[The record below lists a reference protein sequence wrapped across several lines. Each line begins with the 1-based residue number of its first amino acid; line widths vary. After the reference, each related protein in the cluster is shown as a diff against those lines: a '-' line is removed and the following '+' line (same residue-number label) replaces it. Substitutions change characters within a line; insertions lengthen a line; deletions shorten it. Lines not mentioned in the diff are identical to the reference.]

1 MTGLDRA
8 GDDRERDR
16 AADCDRAGMDRAG
29 MDRTGTDRTTAA
41 PGPGA
46 APGPVQYWGHGWR
59 RPLLASGMMVFPA
72 LTAVAVGGTVSGAAA
87 VAGYAVVVAFCL
99 CYALLALA
107 LGLGRRR
114 WMAPLLGVMTALFL
128 AALPFAHEDAFFLAT
143 VVVSA
148 VAIQWREHA
157 ARAVA
162 AGTLAALVVPW
173 AVRPW
178 HTGPGGFQALA
189 LLFTSLTCGAFAGI
203 AATNDALVAARAEVA
218 RLASEA
224 ERNRI
229 ARDLHDLLGH
239 SLTAITVKSRLAQ
252 RLAGKDLDLAV
263 AEMAAVETLSRQA
276 LSDVR
281 AAVSGYREVTLA
293 GEIARGREL
302 LRAAG
307 VVADLPTAAD
317 AVAPGERELF
327 GWVLREGITNVVRHA
342 RAERCS
348 VLLTATSVEIRDDGA
363 AARSGPGGPG
373 GTGETGHGRGNG
385 GAGDGGAGDGKGL
398 TGLRERVAAVG
409 GTVEAGP
416 LDPRGWRLLVTVPP
430 GGPGPA
436 GPETAGPD
444 AVGPDPG
451 RPDPGHEGTT

>member
-1 MTGLDRA
+1 MSEHDHSGGGRRSAGRA
-8 GDDRERDR
+8 SAPSAREQGE
-16 AADCDRAGMDRAG
+16 AS
-29 MDRTGTDRTTAA
+29 
-41 PGPGA
+41 
-46 APGPVQYWGHGWR
+46 PVKRWARGWR
-59 RPLLASGMMVFPA
+59 RLLLGSGMMVFPA
-72 LTAVAVGGTVSGAAA
+72 LTAVAMSGTVSGAAA
-87 VAGYAVVVAFCL
+87 VAGYTVVVAFGL
-99 CYALLALA
+99 CHVLLALA
-107 LGLGRRR
+107 LGRGRRR
-114 WMAPLLGVMTALFL
+114 WAGPLLAVMTLLFL
-128 AALPFAHEDAFFLAT
+128 AVLPFAHEAAFFLAT

-148 VAIQWREHA
+148 VAIQWRQHA
-157 ARAVA
+157 AKVIA
-162 AGTLAALVVPW
+162 AGTAAALLVPW

-189 LLFTSLTCGAFAGI
+189 LLFTSLTCVAFAEI
-203 AATNDALVAARAEVA
+203 AATNEALVAARAEVA

-252 RLAGKDLDLAV
+252 RLAGKDLEHAV

-293 GEIARGREL
+293 GELARGREL

-317 AVAPGERELF
+317 AVAPRERELF

-348 VLLTATSVEIRDDGA
+348 VLLTATSVEIRDDGTG
-363 AARSGPGGPG
+363 ARNGTG
-373 GTGETGHGRGNG
+373 GTDRTGAGNRPGDGNG
-385 GAGDGGAGDGKGL
+385 TVEGKGSGTGGGKGL
-398 TGLRERVAAVG
+398 TGLRERVAAAG

-416 LDPRGWRLLVTVPP
+416 LDPRGWRLLVTVPTGAAP
-430 GGPGPA
+430 
-436 GPETAGPD
+436 T
-444 AVGPDPG
+444 G
-451 RPDPGHEGTT
+451 RPDSAHEGTP